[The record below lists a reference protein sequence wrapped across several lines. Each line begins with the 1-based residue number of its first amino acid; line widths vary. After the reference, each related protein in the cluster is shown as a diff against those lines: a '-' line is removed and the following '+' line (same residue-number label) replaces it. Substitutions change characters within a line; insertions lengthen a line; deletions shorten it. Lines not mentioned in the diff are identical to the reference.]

1 VKKRYGAIG
10 IVAGLLAGVGTAAAL
25 TANHPS
31 IRAVSAAFDLKLS
44 QPPSGVECNGPNG
57 DLYQTFTGH
66 WAGPQIDTSTESHPR
81 SLTGTVLETS
91 TTTVDLT
98 TGHGVTSGTTELRDA
113 SKNIQYYGTF
123 TMNVQLLPDGS
134 SLVRGGV
141 NVPFFYKGT
150 LTGLQL
156 IGNREQTVSPVSS
169 GLEVKGTIGGAGPP
183 EATGES
189 DIPDL
194 SAEFNGIHC

>member
-44 QPPSGVECNGPNG
+44 QPPSGVECKGPNG

-91 TTTVDLT
+91 TTTIDLV

-113 SKNIQYYGTF
+113 AHSIQYYGTF

-134 SLVRGGV
+134 SIARGGV
-141 NVPFFYKGT
+141 NVPFYSNVT
-150 LTGLQL
+150 QTGLQL
-156 IGNREQTVSPVSS
+156 IGNREQTISPISS
-169 GLEVKGTIGGAGPP
+169 GLEVKGTMG
-183 EATGES
+183 TGS
-189 DIPDL
+189 PSVPDL
-194 SAEFNGIHC
+194 SVEYNSIHC